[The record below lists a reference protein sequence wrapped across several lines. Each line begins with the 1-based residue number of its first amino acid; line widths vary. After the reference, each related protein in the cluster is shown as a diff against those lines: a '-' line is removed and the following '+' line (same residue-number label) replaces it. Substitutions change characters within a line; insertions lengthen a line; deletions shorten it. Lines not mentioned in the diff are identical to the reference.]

1 MWEIFMLRD
10 VAKKNEK
17 FNWHPHTHIWI
28 IDKVHE
34 YVDTREAIRNLI

>member
-1 MWEIFMLRD
+1 MLP
-10 VAKKNEK
+10 KKMKNSIDT
-17 FNWHPHTHIWI
+17 HTHIWI